1 MASRDVSADVEVI
14 SCAACGT
21 ANLVPR
27 AKLAQGLRPRCGRCH
42 APLLDD
48 GHPVTVTDASF
59 ATIVAASPIPVLL
72 DMWAPWCGPCRA
84 VGPIVEQLAVELA
97 GRIRV
102 GKVNVDDNRQ
112 IAARFAVRSIP
123 TLLILRGGQEI
134 DRIVGA
140 VPTPELMRHLEA
152 VL

>member
-1 MASRDVSADVEVI
+1 MASSDVSADVEVI

-21 ANLVPR
+21 ANRVPR

-42 APLLDD
+42 APLLGDK
-48 GHPVTVTDASF
+48 HPVTVTDASF

-84 VGPIVEQLAVELA
+84 VGPIVEQLAAELA

-123 TLLILRGGQEI
+123 TLLILRRGQEI

-140 VPTPELMRHLEA
+140 VPKQEIMRHLEA